1 MGIDSIII
9 VSGLAAFLAAYSAV
23 RDSEEGCGGRVGP
36 LLWNFSDSWASTS
49 AVIIALV
56 FSVTD
61 IPAMMLKEDPYA
73 RFDAPAM
80 LGLGLLM
87 LIAPLIYKGF
97 SRGGSASKRVFLI
110 VSTIMTWS
118 TFAILY
124 MAASAAPGLLSP
136 LPILASLIVYAAL
149 ALALAGSFIN
159 AYRSLSKAAAGDPSE
174 AWTLP

>member
-23 RDSEEGCGGRVGP
+23 RDSEEGCRGRAGP

-61 IPAMMLKEDPYA
+61 IPAMMLKEDRYA

-97 SRGGSASKRVFLI
+97 SSGGSASKRVFLI
-110 VSTIMTWS
+110 FSTIMTWS
-118 TFAILY
+118 TFAIFCT
-124 MAASAAPGLLSP
+124 AALAVPSLLSP
-136 LPILASLIVYAAL
+136 LPILLSFTVYAAL
-149 ALALAGSFIN
+149 ALALAGAFIN